1 MGHNYDLAGNR
12 IQRALGVTAAN
23 RASHNDSTTAPYE
36 PTMKLGMDYGV
47 SVFPNPASTH
57 INVVSNKI
65 PDGETATLI
74 LYDNLGKM
82 LLTIKNVKQQEEI
95 PLSGYKAGIYNIAL
109 IISDKDKLYYKI
121 IKEY

>member
-1 MGHNYDLAGNR
+1 MAGNR
-12 IQRALGVTAAN
+12 IQRVLGVTAAN

-36 PTMKLGMDYGV
+36 PTMKLAKDYGV